1 MYYCIGITTECV
13 ADLPE
18 SLCIEKE
25 IGIIYMDI
33 ETEKGIFRDA
43 YEVDADNI
51 TEYMIG
57 GEKKARSVIPTA
69 NDYRHFFKKQL
80 NEYDEIVHISISN
93 GVSKAIENAKL
104 GRAKLGMDGR
114 KIHIVDSRHL
124 STGTGLL
131 VLEAVKYREAGMSA
145 TEIVTGLNDVI
156 PRIHTSFLANNA
168 EYLYYNGQV
177 KKWVMELCQVLQ
189 LHPILQ
195 MKNGKLGLKGVY
207 IGKYEKA
214 ASRYIRDSLKK
225 NDAIRTDRA
234 FITYVGCS
242 HAILQSIRKKVSE
255 YTEFDEVFEQ
265 KASATIASN
274 CGPLTF
280 GVLYVAEN

>member
-1 MYYCIGITTECV
+1 MYYCVGITTECV

-18 SLCIEKE
+18 SLRIEKE

-33 ETEKGIFRDA
+33 KTESGIFRDA
-43 YEVDADNI
+43 YEVDSDNI
-51 TEYMIG
+51 TEYMVG
-57 GEKKARSVIPTA
+57 GEKKAKSVIPTA

-80 NEYDEIVHISISN
+80 EEYDEIVHISISG
-93 GVSKAIENAKL
+93 GVSDALENAKL

-114 KIHIVDSRHL
+114 KIHLVDSGHL
-124 STGTGLL
+124 SSGTGLL
-131 VLEAVKYREAGMSA
+131 VLEAAKYREDGMSA
-145 TEIVTGLNDVI
+145 TQIVAALNDRI
-156 PRIHTSFLANNA
+156 PHIRTSFMANNA

-177 KKWVMELCQVLQ
+177 KKWVKELCQILQ

-195 MKNGKLGLKGVY
+195 MKNGKLGLQGVY

-214 ASRYIRDSLKK
+214 AFRYIKNTLKIK
-225 NDAIRTDRA
+225 NKIRKDRA

-242 HAILQSIRKKVSE
+242 HALLQSISNKVGE
-255 YTEFDEVFEQ
+255 YIEFDELVEQ

-274 CGPLTF
+274 SGPLTF
-280 GVLYVAEN
+280 GILYATEN